1 MRFETKWA
9 LTELGESLD
18 AFLIEEAITGGDLT
32 ARRAA
37 LESMSGLQEGHATR
51 ALIAKLGLD

>member
-9 LTELGESLD
+9 LTELGEKLD

-32 ARRAA
+32 SRRAA
-37 LESMSGLQEGHATR
+37 LESMNGLQDAHATR
-51 ALIAKLGLD
+51 TLIAKLALD